1 MARMHEMEEQVK
13 NASLPEEFV
22 RFNWWQRFEHWL
34 LVGTF
39 IALVVTGLPQK
50 FNDAAISVW
59 IINAF
64 GGIDNAR
71 FLHRILACTFMLES
85 LLHLCDIGQ
94 SILRRRFKPTLVITF
109 QDFRDA
115 FDMLRYSLG
124 LIPRKP
130 QFDRYDYRQKF
141 EYWGIVLGAIIMIAT
156 GLVLWFPTYITRVL
170 PGELVP
176 AAKEMHSGEALL
188 ALLVIVIWHL
198 YDVVL
203 SPSVFPLD
211 TTMITGRISRRKFL
225 EEHPLEYVRLV
236 GSQALPLP
244 PPHEGPAAG
253 PSGLG
258 RDPPTGEPQV
268 TGPAVSQA
276 VTVAAPQLRWPGAIR
291 RSLQWRVMI
300 LVTIGTAGIM
310 AAFAFSSLLAVNE
323 SIGRTLDERRALAQV
338 TADHIDYMVRQDLRA
353 LEETA
358 ASEGFDLEDLDPEPE
373 RQALQRILSA
383 YSFNRVYLT
392 DANGRVLWTEPL
404 HSLVLEADIGS
415 SPQVK
420 AALASGRPTVS
431 GLATGLGEG
440 GPVVSM
446 LVPIRGRSG
455 QVAGLI
461 AGDIPLAGAHLTDII
476 RPAATGRT
484 GYAQIVDIQGT
495 VLASTRSGELL
506 EKSDH
511 QGQIANLIEE
521 KGTSS
526 GTCHGC
532 HESGGAVERQ
542 TEVMAFAS
550 LESAPWGVLIRQSED
565 EALAPAQRLKE
576 RAIWLSVPA
585 FLLALLLAW
594 VTARSVLRP
603 VRVLTAAAEKIS
615 SGDLSEPVPDLGE
628 DEIGSLARAFEAM
641 RGRLKESL
649 EGLQAWGRKLEARV
663 QERTRELE
671 QSRDHLTAVA
681 EENAA
686 LYEELRR
693 KEAVRGELLKKVM
706 TAQEEERRRIAR
718 ELHDET
724 SQALTA
730 LVVGMETAAL
740 DPETATGRIK
750 EKLTE
755 LQALAVKTLE
765 GVHGLIYDLR
775 PSVLD
780 DLGLSAGLHWYAD
793 SRLQPVDVRVR
804 VLVTGEERRLPAE
817 VESALFRIGQEAI
830 SNVARHAQ
838 ASNVELDLEFQDSSL
853 TMEVED
859 DGVGFDMADVT
870 GSAAENPGWGILGMQ
885 ERAALLGGSLEVT
898 SEPGKGTRVKV
909 SIPLRGESGNDAK
922 DTRAHSR

>member
-1 MARMHEMEEQVK
+1 MARMHEAGEQVK
-13 NASLPEEFV
+13 KASRPEEFV
-22 RFNWWQRFEHWL
+22 RFNWWQRLEHWL
-34 LVGTF
+34 LVGSFT
-39 IALVVTGLPQK
+39 ALVVTGLPQK
-50 FNDAAISVW
+50 FNDAALSVW

-85 LLHLCDIGQ
+85 LLHLCEIGL
-94 SILRRRFKPTLVITF
+94 SILRRRFRPTMVITF

-130 QFDRYDYRQKF
+130 QSDRYDYRQKF

-156 GLVLWFPTYITRVL
+156 GLVLWFPTYITRAL

-188 ALLVIVIWHL
+188 ALLVIVVWHL
-198 YDVVL
+198 YDVAL

-211 TTMITGRISRRKFL
+211 TTMITGRISRGRFL
-225 EEHPLEYVRLV
+225 EEHPREYVRLL

-244 PPHEGPAAG
+244 PPREGPAAA

-258 RDPPTGEPQV
+258 RGPPTGEPQV
-268 TGPAVSQA
+268 SGPAVSQA

-300 LVTIGTAGIM
+300 LVTIGTAGIL
-310 AAFAFSSLLAVNE
+310 AVFAFSSLLAVNE
-323 SIGRTLDERRALAQV
+323 SIGRTLDERRALVQA
-338 TADHIDYMVRQDLRA
+338 TASHVDYMVRQGLRA
-353 LEETA
+353 LEETTV
-358 ASEGFDLEDLDPEPE
+358 SEGFDLEDLDPEPE
-373 RQALQRILSA
+373 RQVLQRVLSA

-392 DANGRVLWTEPL
+392 DANAVVLWTEPL
-404 HSLVLEADIGS
+404 DSLVLEADIGS

-420 AALASGRPTVS
+420 AALASGQPTVS

-446 LVPIRGRSG
+446 VVPIRDRSG
-455 QVAGLI
+455 QLAGLM
-461 AGDIPLAGAHLTDII
+461 AGDIALSSTYLTDII

-511 QGQIANLIEE
+511 QGQIAILIEE

-542 TEVMAFAS
+542 TEVMAFAA

-576 RAIWLSVPA
+576 RAIWFGVPA

-615 SGDLSEPVPDLGE
+615 SGDLSEPVPELGE
-628 DEIGSLARAFEAM
+628 DEVGSLARAFEAM

-740 DPETATGRIK
+740 DPEAATGRIK

-780 DLGLSAGLHWYAD
+780 DLGLSAGLRWYAD

-838 ASNVELDLEFQDSSL
+838 ASNVELDLEFQDTGL
-853 TMEVED
+853 TMQVED
-859 DGVGFDMADVT
+859 DGVGFDMANVT
-870 GSAAENPGWGILGMQ
+870 GSAAESPGWGILGMQ